1 MAFNSKTKSPQ
12 TMETMMNVISKYNN
26 WRNYRRTVSALSSLS
41 NRELDDL
48 GLTRGDIQYV
58 ARYGR

>member
-1 MAFNSKTKSPQ
+1 
-12 TMETMMNVISKYNN
+12 MNVISKYNN